1 MKERRDLYL
10 IAISILFWGMGEGLF
25 FIFQPLYLQELGA
38 TSIMIG
44 TILGI
49 NSVGMGFLQIPLGY
63 ISDRYGRRLMLWF
76 SWFLG
81 IFATL
86 IMAFADNL
94 TIFVVGYFIYGLT
107 AAVVAPMNSYAAA
120 ARGNWSVGKAVS
132 FISAA
137 FNVGAFIG
145 PMVGGV
151 LAERYGLPILY
162 KIAAVIFAISTI
174 IVLFIRNQPVEKR
187 DELASNQGLHRN
199 PRFVLAL
206 VIILVVMFAIYL
218 PYPLTS
224 NFLQNE
230 RNLSFSNIGIL
241 GSVLNVASV
250 GFILLLGHL
259 HPLKAFVIGQVA
271 MISFCL
277 LIWKGSGMPWY
288 VAAFF
293 LVGGFRLSAT
303 LKSAFVRPFVGNHQV
318 GLAFG
323 IAEAIGHGAFIMA
336 PILAGFL
343 YDRNPE
349 SVYMVGLVV
358 LGVSL
363 VLTLIAMRFKGAF
376 KKRYL
381 AQPTEGG
388 IGEL

>member
-10 IAISILFWGMGEGLF
+10 IALSILFWGLGEGLF
-25 FIFQPLYLQELGA
+25 FIFQPLYMQELGA
-38 TSIMIG
+38 SSIMIG
-44 TILGI
+44 TILGV
-49 NSVGMGFLQIPLGY
+49 NSVGMGFLSIPIGY
-63 ISDRYGRRLMLWF
+63 ISDRYGRRLILWM

-81 IFATL
+81 IIATVVMGFA
-86 IMAFADNL
+86 NSL
-94 TIFVVGYFIYGLT
+94 TIFVVGFFIYGLT
-107 AAVVAPMNSYAAA
+107 AAVIAPMNSYAAA

-137 FNVGAFIG
+137 YNVGAFVG
-145 PMVGGV
+145 PMVGGA
-151 LAERYGLPILY
+151 LAEMFGLSLLY
-162 KIAAVIFAISTI
+162 KIAAGIFVISTI

-187 DELASNQGLHRN
+187 DELASDKGLHRN

-206 VIILVVMFAIYL
+206 VIILVVMFALYL

-230 RNLSFSNIGIL
+230 RNLSFSDIGIL
-241 GSVLNVASV
+241 GSAVSVASV
-250 GFILLLGHL
+250 LFILLLGHL

-277 LIWKGSGMPWY
+277 LIWKGTSLPWY
-288 VAAFF
+288 VVAYF
-293 LVGGFRLSAT
+293 LVGGFRLSAS
-303 LKSAFVRPFVGNHQV
+303 LRSALVRPFVGNHEV

-323 IAEAIGHGAFIMA
+323 FTETIGHIAFILA

-349 SVYMVGLVV
+349 SVYLVGLIV

-363 VLTLIAMRFKGAF
+363 AFTLLAMRFKGAL
-376 KKRYL
+376 KRRYL
-381 AQPTEGG
+381 EQQPEIR
-388 IGEL
+388 IGD

>member
-10 IAISILFWGMGEGLF
+10 IALSILFWGLGEGLF
-25 FIFQPLYLQELGA
+25 FIFQPLYMQELGA
-38 TSIMIG
+38 SSIMIG

-49 NSVGMGFLQIPLGY
+49 NSVGMGFLSIPIGY
-63 ISDRYGRRLMLWF
+63 ISDRYGRRLILWM

-81 IFATL
+81 IIATIVMGFAN
-86 IMAFADNL
+86 NL
-94 TIFVVGYFIYGLT
+94 TIFVVGFFIYGLT
-107 AAVVAPMNSYAAA
+107 AAVIAPMNSYAAA

-137 FNVGAFIG
+137 YNVGAFVG
-145 PMVGGV
+145 PMVGGA
-151 LAERYGLPILY
+151 LAEMFGLSLLY
-162 KIAAVIFAISTI
+162 KIAAGIFVISTI

-187 DELASNQGLHRN
+187 DELASDKGLHRN

-206 VIILVVMFAIYL
+206 VIILVVMFALYL

-230 RNLSFSNIGIL
+230 RNLSFSDIGIL
-241 GSVLNVASV
+241 GSAVSVASV
-250 GFILLLGHL
+250 LFILLLGHL
-259 HPLKAFVIGQVA
+259 HPLRAFVIGQVA

-277 LIWKGSGMPWY
+277 LIWKGTSLPWY
-288 VAAFF
+288 IVAYF
-293 LVGGFRLSAT
+293 LVGGFRLSAS
-303 LKSAFVRPFVGNHQV
+303 LRSALVRPFVGNHEV

-323 IAEAIGHGAFIMA
+323 FTETIGHFAFILA

-349 SVYMVGLVV
+349 SVYLVGLIV

-363 VLTLIAMRFKGAF
+363 AFTLLAMRFKGAP
-376 KKRYL
+376 KRRYL
-381 AQPTEGG
+381 EQQPEIR
-388 IGEL
+388 IGD

>member
-10 IAISILFWGMGEGLF
+10 IALSILFWGLGEGLF
-25 FIFQPLYLQELGA
+25 FIFQPLYMQELGA
-38 TSIMIG
+38 SSIMIG
-44 TILGI
+44 TILGV
-49 NSVGMGFLQIPLGY
+49 NSVGMGFLSIPIGY
-63 ISDRYGRRLMLWF
+63 ISDRYGRRLILWM

-81 IFATL
+81 IIATVVMGFA
-86 IMAFADNL
+86 NSL
-94 TIFVVGYFIYGLT
+94 TIFVVGFFIYGLT
-107 AAVVAPMNSYAAA
+107 AAVIAPMNSYAAA

-137 FNVGAFIG
+137 YNVGAFVG
-145 PMVGGV
+145 PMVGGA
-151 LAERYGLPILY
+151 LAEMFGLSLLY
-162 KIAAVIFAISTI
+162 KIAAGIFVISTI

-187 DELASNQGLHRN
+187 DELASDKGLHRN

-206 VIILVVMFAIYL
+206 VIILVVMFALYL

-230 RNLSFSNIGIL
+230 RNLSFSDIGIL
-241 GSVLNVASV
+241 GSAVSVASV
-250 GFILLLGHL
+250 LFILLLGHL

-277 LIWKGSGMPWY
+277 LIWKGTSLPWY
-288 VAAFF
+288 IVAYF
-293 LVGGFRLSAT
+293 LVGGFRLSAS
-303 LKSAFVRPFVGNHQV
+303 LRSALVRPFVGNHEV

-323 IAEAIGHGAFIMA
+323 FTETIGHFAFILA

-349 SVYMVGLVV
+349 SVYLVGLIV

-363 VLTLIAMRFKGAF
+363 AFTLLAMRFKGAF
-376 KKRYL
+376 KRRYL
-381 AQPTEGG
+381 EQQPEIR
-388 IGEL
+388 IGD

>member
-10 IAISILFWGMGEGLF
+10 ITISILFWGMGEGLF

-38 TSIMIG
+38 SSIMIG

-63 ISDRYGRRLMLWF
+63 ISDRYGRRLMLWL

-81 IFATL
+81 VIAAL
-86 IMAFADNL
+86 VMAFADNL
-94 TIFVVGYFIYGLT
+94 TIFVVGFFMYGLT

-137 FNVGAFIG
+137 FNVGSFVG

-151 LAERYGLPILY
+151 LAERFGLPILY
-162 KIAAVIFAISTI
+162 KIAAVIFMISTI

-187 DELASNQGLHRN
+187 DELASSQGLHRN
-199 PRFVLAL
+199 PRFVISL
-206 VIILVVMFAIYL
+206 VIILVVMFALYL

-230 RNLSFSNIGIL
+230 RNLSLSQIGVL
-241 GSVLNVASV
+241 GSALSVASV
-250 GFILLLGHL
+250 LFILLLGHL
-259 HPLKAFVIGQVA
+259 HPLKVFLIGQVA

-277 LIWKGSGMPWY
+277 LIWKSSSLPWY
-288 VAAFF
+288 IVAYF
-293 LVGGFRLSAT
+293 LVGGFRLSAS
-303 LKSAFVRPFVGNHQV
+303 LKSALVRPFVGNHEV

-323 IAEAIGHGAFIMA
+323 ITEAVGHAAFILA

-349 SVYMVGLVV
+349 SVYLVGLIV

-363 VLTLIAMRFKGAF
+363 VLTLLAMRFKGAF
-376 KKRYL
+376 KRRYL
-381 AQPTEGG
+381 EQQPEIR
-388 IGEL
+388 IGD